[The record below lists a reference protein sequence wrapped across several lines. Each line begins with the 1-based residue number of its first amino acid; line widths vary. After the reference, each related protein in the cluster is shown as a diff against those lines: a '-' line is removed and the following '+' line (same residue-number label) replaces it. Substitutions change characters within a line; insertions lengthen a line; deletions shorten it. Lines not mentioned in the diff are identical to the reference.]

1 MEPDEATPTGAPVP
15 PDLSVL
21 DSLES
26 ELADIERVVE
36 RIEAGDTEGLESAV
50 DIRADVGADVAESGP
65 LQSDPPP
72 REEQTMGFGIDK
84 LGHWTEGP
92 EFKVEADR
100 TKAYAAATNDP
111 NPAHVAGDVAP
122 PVFAVVPIW
131 DTMAGAMAGIV
142 PPEVLML
149 VVHGEQD
156 MRFHRPIV
164 PGSTLRSKAAP
175 IGVHV
180 KPNGTSVVVKVET
193 SDQDGNL
200 VVEQYMTSF
209 FRGVS
214 EGESAGE
221 EAPTHKLDAA
231 TKASD
236 PVAVVTQ
243 TLDTDQTYRYAE
255 ASGDNMPIHLD
266 AEIAKSVGL
275 PGIIIHGLC
284 TMAFTSVAAVAELCG
299 GDSRRLRRLVVRF
312 SRPVLPGQEIT
323 STFWAAGELAGN
335 AVFGFETRNGDG
347 EVVIKD
353 GLVEVA
359 G

>member
-1 MEPDEATPTGAPVP
+1 MDTEGPTAGDTPET

-26 ELADIERVVE
+26 ELADIERAVE
-36 RIEAGDTEGLESAV
+36 RIEAGE
-50 DIRADVGADVAESGP
+50 DVGP
-65 LQSDPPP
+65 LQSAPPAD
-72 REEQTMGFGIDK
+72 EERAMGFGIDR
-84 LGHWTEGP
+84 LGQWTEGP

-100 TKAYAAATNDP
+100 TKAYAAATNDTIA
-111 NPAHVAGDVAP
+111 AHVVGEIAP

-156 MRFHRPIV
+156 MRFHQPIV
-164 PGSTLRSKAAP
+164 PGSVLRSKAAP
-175 IGVHV
+175 LGGHV
-180 KPNGTSVVVKVET
+180 KPNGTSVNVKVET
-193 SDQDGNL
+193 HDESGAL

-214 EGESAGE
+214 DGEGAGE
-221 EAPTHKLDAA
+221 EAPPHKLDGNAKSA
-231 TKASD
+231 G
-236 PVAVVTQ
+236 PVASVTQ
-243 TLDTDQTYRYAE
+243 QLDTDQTYRYAE
-255 ASGDNMPIHLD
+255 ASGDTMPIHLD
-266 AEIAKSVGL
+266 EEIAKSVGL

-284 TMAFTSVAAVAELCG
+284 TMAFTSVAAVNELCA
-299 GDSRRLRRLVVRF
+299 GDSTKLRRLAVRF

-323 STFWAAGELAGN
+323 TTFWATGENDGHP
-335 AVFGFETRNGDG
+335 VFGFETRNGDG
-347 EVVIKD
+347 DVVIKD

>member
-1 MEPDEATPTGAPVP
+1 MDTEESAADATPEP

-26 ELADIERVVE
+26 ELAEIERAVE
-36 RIEAGDTEGLESAV
+36 RIEAGEEV
-50 DIRADVGADVAESGP
+50 GP
-65 LQSDPPP
+65 LQSAPPAD
-72 REEQTMGFGIDK
+72 EERAVGFGIDR
-84 LGHWTEGP
+84 LGQWTEGP

-100 TKAYAAATNDP
+100 TKAYAAATNDTIA
-111 NPAHVAGDVAP
+111 AHVSGEIAP

-156 MRFHRPIV
+156 MRFHQPIV
-164 PGSTLRSKAAP
+164 PGAVLRSRAAP

-193 SDQDGNL
+193 HDESGDL

-214 EGESAGE
+214 DGEGAGE
-221 EAPTHKLDAA
+221 EAPTHKLDGNAKSA
-231 TKASD
+231 G
-236 PVAVVTQ
+236 PVGTVTQ
-243 TLDTDQTYRYAE
+243 QLDTDQTYRYAE
-255 ASGDNMPIHLD
+255 ASGDTMPIHLD

-284 TMAFTSVAAVAELCG
+284 TMAFTSVAAVNELCA
-299 GDSRRLRRLVVRF
+299 GDSTKLRRLAVRF

-323 STFWAAGELAGN
+323 TTFWATGENDGHP
-335 AVFGFETRNGDG
+335 VFGFETRNGDG
-347 EVVIKD
+347 DVVIKD

>member
-1 MEPDEATPTGAPVP
+1 
-15 PDLSVL
+15 VL

-36 RIEAGDTEGLESAV
+36 RIEAGEAEQLPE
-50 DIRADVGADVAESGP
+50 ADSVALQSGP
-65 LQSDPPP
+65 PSH
-72 REEQTMGFGIDK
+72 EEHAMGFGIDK

-156 MRFHRPIV
+156 MRFHEPII

-193 SDQDGNL
+193 HDQDGNL

-221 EAPTHKLDAA
+221 EAPAHKLDAA

-284 TMAFTSVAAVAELCG
+284 TMAFTSVAAVAELCD
-299 GDSRRLRRLVVRF
+299 GDSRKLRRLVVRF

-323 STFWAAGELAGN
+323 STFWAAGANNGN
-335 AVFGFETRNGDG
+335 PTFGFETRNGDG
-347 EVVIKD
+347 DVVIKD